1 MQDNFDKKLVER
13 IVQVFDEYEDDSV
26 DQGWEQLR
34 EKYPLPQRRSPLLYW
49 LGSAAAI
56 LLLIA
61 GVWLFYPEQEKIQI
75 AARQKPQEAT
85 QARPEEAAGS
95 AGPKI
100 EDTGAQQP
108 SFEEPSKRFESA
120 MASPHYAS
128 SAKPSKEIS
137 SANHLVKE
145 QPASASAAT
154 LTAPD
159 SAVVST
165 VDVIIAAAEPKEAP
179 ANTAPAA
186 PGDVRKPHSPAVVE
200 SYDQLQ
206 QAKRDLLANRSEESK
221 EKRKDSKVSFSL
233 YAGSHVSY
241 AEGSKSRVNTGVG
254 LSSEV
259 DLTSKL
265 KITTG
270 VSIAQNSLR
279 YDTRIPQQAAVSFLS
294 SAMSNS
300 PNLMVA
306 SPDAKTSA
314 INYSIHG
321 YDASLLGLDIPLNLK
336 YTFFE
341 KRNELY
347 LVAGLSSNFFF
358 DETYTYDYGYN
369 SIHDSSVESFPD
381 EKATTNSSSFDFARM
396 LNLSVGY
403 GYPIGKQSKLSL
415 EPFLKYP
422 LGGLGSQDI
431 RFSSAGLNVKWNFGS
446 R

>member
-1 MQDNFDKKLVER
+1 MQDSFDKKLAER
-13 IVQVFDEYEDDSV
+13 IVQVFDEYEDDSA

-34 EKYPLPQRRSPLLYW
+34 LKYQAPQRRSSIVYW

-61 GVWLFYPEQEKIQI
+61 GVWLLYPKNEQIQLASQEKPTESILPQEKSISETRDKDGDRSDELTAERKNAEETTFYVAKSGKRNVELNLPAEEQPVSFTISAAKDTLTTTVLEQAPVIVSADTKEQMPEQATAVPGEV
-75 AARQKPQEAT
+75 RRPQ
-85 QARPEEAAGS
+85 
-95 AGPKI
+95 
-100 EDTGAQQP
+100 
-108 SFEEPSKRFESA
+108 
-120 MASPHYAS
+120 
-128 SAKPSKEIS
+128 
-137 SANHLVKE
+137 
-145 QPASASAAT
+145 
-154 LTAPD
+154 
-159 SAVVST
+159 
-165 VDVIIAAAEPKEAP
+165 AAAVP
-179 ANTAPAA
+179 
-186 PGDVRKPHSPAVVE
+186 E

-206 QAKRDLLANRSEESK
+206 QAKRELLADEGSNRK
-221 EKRKDSKVSFSL
+221 EKSKDSKLSFSL

-254 LSSEV
+254 ISSELA
-259 DLTSKL
+259 LTSKL
-265 KITTG
+265 KLTTG

-279 YDTRIPQQAAVSFLS
+279 YDSRIPEQAAASFLS
-294 SAMSNS
+294 STMSTS
-300 PNLMVA
+300 KNLMVA
-306 SPDAKTSA
+306 GPDAKTSA

-321 YDASLLGLDIPLNLK
+321 YDASLMGLDVPVNLK

-369 SIHDSSVESFPD
+369 SIHVSSVESFPN
-381 EKATTNSSSFDFARM
+381 EKTTTNTSSFDFARM

-431 RFSSAGLNVKWNFGS
+431 RFSSAGLNLKWNFNS